1 VFNKTL
7 YHGGQVLLVEET
19 GEPGENHEPVIDKL
33 DHIMLYHIIQWVDS
47 LFLQYHVLRTPQ
59 KLITND
65 FSTMKTAK

>member
-1 VFNKTL
+1 MEVKFYWWRK
-7 YHGGQVLLVEET
+7 
-19 GEPGENHEPVIDKL
+19 PENQEKAMNLPQVIDKL

>member
-1 VFNKTL
+1 MEVKFYWWRKPENQEKTMN
-7 YHGGQVLLVEET
+7 LLQ
-19 GEPGENHEPVIDKL
+19 VIDKL

>member
-1 VFNKTL
+1 MEVKFYWWRKPENQEKTMNL
-7 YHGGQVLLVEET
+7 PQ
-19 GEPGENHEPVIDKL
+19 VIDKL